1 MFNFKVR
8 IRVRLKIRVRLG
20 VKVRS
25 ETGLELRRVG
35 VGLEWYLD
43 LGVLLSIS
51 TVEGLGGYLSVFSN
65 NDNDN
70 HHNDDDNNSDM
81 SRLNT

>member
-1 MFNFKVR
+1 M
-8 IRVRLKIRVRLG
+8 
-20 VKVRS
+20 
-25 ETGLELRRVG
+25 
-35 VGLEWYLD
+35 
-43 LGVLLSIS
+43 LLSIS

-65 NDNDN
+65 NDNVN

>member
-1 MFNFKVR
+1 MLSLLLLFRAKHICPYLNFKVR

-43 LGVLLSIS
+43 LGCASIYQYS
-51 TVEGLGGYLSVFSN
+51 GGVGRISF
-65 NDNDN
+65 
-70 HHNDDDNNSDM
+70 
-81 SRLNT
+81 RI